1 MRNLIIV
8 RTHRA
13 DAASLA
19 AYDRYAALPGT
30 DVVFCVDERAGEAD
44 MGGRAKIGFNQG
56 TLDAMG
62 LYAHPEYGW
71 RCGDYCHYV
80 VRAARPAY
88 DAYWLI
94 EPDVL
99 IHEDDAGGFFA
110 SKLRTG

>member
-56 TLDAMG
+56 TWMRWACTHIRSTD
-62 LYAHPEYGW
+62 
-71 RCGDYCHYV
+71 GDVATTATTWCAL
-80 VRAARPAY
+80 RAPRMMRIGSLNPMC
-88 DAYWLI
+88 
-94 EPDVL
+94 
-99 IHEDDAGGFFA
+99 
-110 SKLRTG
+110 